1 LKKTNKHPYNAGDVW
16 DYPYLWARQSKDGE
30 TSGRKNRPCAMAF
43 LIKRSDGLEH
53 VLLLAITSKKPH
65 KNTNAIEIPDI
76 EKHRAN
82 LDHSL
87 RLWIILNERNE
98 DIPKQSYYF
107 EAGGYVASFSQS
119 FTKQVQKA
127 KIATIKARQST
138 PVSRLD

>member
-1 LKKTNKHPYNAGDVW
+1 MKTIKKNPYNVGDVW
-16 DYPYLWARQSKDGE
+16 NYPYLWARQSKDGE

-43 LIKRSDGLEH
+43 LIKRSDGLEY
-53 VLLLAITSKKPH
+53 VLLLAITSKEPRQ
-65 KNTNAIEIPDI
+65 NISAIEIPDI

-107 EAGGYVASFSQS
+107 EAGGYVGSFSHTFS
-119 FTKQVQKA
+119 KQVQKA

-138 PVSRLD
+138 QVSRID